1 MNRRVV
7 VAIVLLVASALI
19 WVAGSKF
26 NLDAFKHSAAKPK
39 QDVLEASLAQEAPVE
54 IAEPTLLYGLPVDS
68 FAVVETTIKRG
79 QNLASILLPYNIEAR
94 KSTELAVASKE
105 VFDVRRLAANK
116 KITLLCDKND
126 QKTAK
131 YFVYEPNATEYV
143 VFSVGDTL
151 GAQLTQKEVLTEEK
165 SIYGIINSS
174 LSATVSSAG
183 GNAALTSK
191 LVDVFAWQI
200 DFFHIQKGDNFKVI
214 YEEKSVEG
222 ESIGVGNILAVEF
235 EHNGQVFNAY
245 RFEQGEDG
253 AGYYDEE
260 GNSLRKAFLKAPLN
274 YTRISSRYT
283 MKRFHPVQKRYK
295 AHLGTDYAAPRG
307 TPIYSVGDGIVVAAA
322 YNRGNGNYV
331 KVKHNGTYT
340 TQYLHMSKRASGMRP
355 GVRVKQGQVIGYV
368 GSTGLATGPHLCF
381 RFWKNGKQVDPFRVE
396 MPASEPLD
404 AKYVQAFE
412 ETKQQ
417 YSQKLAA
424 LDVEQEPLELHA
436 SL

>member
-7 VAIVLLVASALI
+7 SVVVLLMVSALI
-19 WVAGSKF
+19 WVVGSK
-26 NLDAFKHSAAKPK
+26 LDVKTLNSKAAKPK
-39 QDVLEASLAQEAPVE
+39 QDVMEASLAFEAPVE
-54 IAEPTLLYGLPVDS
+54 IAQPKLVYGLPLDS
-68 FAVVETTIKRG
+68 FNIVETTIKRG
-79 QNLASILLPYNIEAR
+79 QNLASILLPYNV
-94 KSTELAVASKE
+94 SPGTTTELAAKTRN

-116 KITLLCDKND
+116 KLTLFCSKDSTS
-126 QKTAK
+126 TAK

-143 VFSVGDTL
+143 VYALADTL
-151 GAQLTQKEVLTEEK
+151 GAQLTQKEVLVEEK
-165 SIYGIINSS
+165 SIHGTINSS
-174 LSATVSSAG
+174 LSATVASAG

-214 YEEKSVEG
+214 YEDKSVEG
-222 ESIGVGNILAVEF
+222 ESIGIGNILAVEF
-235 EHNGQVFNAY
+235 EHNGKVYNAY
-245 RFEQGEDG
+245 RFNQGDDN
-253 AGYYDEE
+253 ASYFDEE

-307 TPIYSVGDGIVVAAA
+307 TPIYSVGDGVVVASA
-322 YNRGNGNYV
+322 YNGGNGNYV

-340 TQYLHMSKRASGMRP
+340 TQYLHMSKRANGIKP
-355 GVRVKQGQVIGYV
+355 GVNVKQGQIIGYV
-368 GSTGLATGPHLCF
+368 GSTGLASGPHLCF

-396 MPASEPLD
+396 MPASEPL
-404 AKYVQAFE
+404 AKEYIEDFM